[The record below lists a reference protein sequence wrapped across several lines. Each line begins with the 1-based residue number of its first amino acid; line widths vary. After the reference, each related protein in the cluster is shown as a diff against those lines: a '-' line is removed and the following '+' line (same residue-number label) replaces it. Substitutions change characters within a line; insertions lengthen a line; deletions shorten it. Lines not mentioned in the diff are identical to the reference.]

1 VRGLFWVDGR
11 TRALYP
17 KYKDCVFF
25 DTTFCTN
32 RYNLPFA
39 PIVGMNNHAHTI
51 VLGCTLLPDETTET
65 FTWVFKKWMLAM
77 EQIHP
82 DNIMIDQEQAIGNA
96 ITDIFPA
103 SIHRNCIFH
112 VIQLAK
118 KHLGPLLVEANPF
131 ADAFYS
137 CIYGTDTPE

>member
-1 VRGLFWVDGR
+1 LNTLKKRQAESPHFFYATQLDATNAVRGLLWVDGR

-32 RYNLPFA
+32 RHNLPFA

-51 VLGCTLLPDETTET
+51 LLGCALLPDETTET

-77 EQIHP
+77 EQMHP
-82 DNIMIDQEQAIGNA
+82 DNIMTDQEQEIGNA
-96 ITDIFPA
+96 YQTYSLHLYIETA
-103 SIHRNCIFH
+103 S
-112 VIQLAK
+112 
-118 KHLGPLLVEANPF
+118 
-131 ADAFYS
+131 S
-137 CIYGTDTPE
+137 M